1 MKKREEF
8 AVNLRKKKKE
18 TIMKEK
24 RKRFIESVSGQDK
37 SQNSAIYRHCPLF
50 LSEGLNDDKFFVQ

>member
-24 RKRFIESVSGQDK
+24 RKRFMKSLSDQDK
-37 SQNSAIYRHCPLF
+37 SRSSAIYRHCALF
-50 LSEGLNDDKFFVQ
+50 LTEGLNDDKFFVQ